1 MPMIYLD
8 VLFCVNFVI
17 DYMILLTLRSFLSLS
32 SRMRRMLLGAAAGGL
47 SSFVIL
53 LPPMP
58 SGVSLILNV
67 GIAFVLIGITFA
79 PLPKKHYFKA
89 AAGFFL
95 ISFCYCGG
103 MLAICLLFAPSAV
116 MIRNGSVYI
125 AVSPIW
131 LVITTVVCYGVLRL
145 ILRFTGR
152 GEWKNLFCTVI
163 ICYNGETVSCKG
175 KIDTGNHLREPFS
188 GEPVIVADARL
199 FSSCPDL
206 KTPDGAERKMR
217 LVPFTSVGGE
227 GLLPAVKPEKMVLCF
242 GKNKKETSGYV
253 AFYKGFSGGLEALVP
268 SEMIE

>member
-1 MPMIYLD
+1 MIYLD

-32 SRMRRMLLGAAAGGL
+32 CRIRRMLLGAAAGGL

-58 SGVSLILNV
+58 SGVSLVLNV
-67 GIAFVLIGITFA
+67 GIAFLIIGITFA
-79 PLPKKHYFKA
+79 PLPKKSYFKA

-131 LVITTVVCYGVLRL
+131 LVVTTLLCYGVLRL
-145 ILRFTGR
+145 ILRITGR
-152 GEWKNLFCTVI
+152 GEWKNLLCTVI
-163 ICYNGETVSCKG
+163 IRYNGETVSCKG

-199 FSSCPDL
+199 FHSYPNPQ
-206 KTPDGAERKMR
+206 TPCVGGKRMR

-227 GLLPAVKPEKMVLCF
+227 GLLPAVKPEKVVLCY
-242 GKNKKETSGYV
+242 GKNQRETNGYV
-253 AFYKGFSGGLEALVP
+253 AFYKGLDGGIEALVP